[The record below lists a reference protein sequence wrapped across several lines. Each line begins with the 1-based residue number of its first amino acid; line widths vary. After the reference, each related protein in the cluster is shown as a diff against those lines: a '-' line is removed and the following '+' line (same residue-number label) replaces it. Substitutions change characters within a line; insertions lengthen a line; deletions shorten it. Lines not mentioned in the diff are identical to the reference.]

1 MPFHSFKDL
10 KFFVAEILKS
20 REIFI
25 FIGRDGRGSQ
35 NQEILSP
42 ARNITGMIPDRCNIH
57 CIMYIII
64 YMYLH
69 CIM

>member
-10 KFFVAEILKS
+10 KFFVAEILRS

-35 NQEILSP
+35 NREILSP
-42 ARNITGMIPDRCNIH
+42 AGNITGMP
-57 CIMYIII
+57 
-64 YMYLH
+64 
-69 CIM
+69 